1 MNQMKKKNCEFIFS
15 LIFFLILISSFNIN
29 EIKSADLTKQNPLE
43 KKIYFKGKIGS
54 EHYYEPNYIEFKTGK
69 LYKLILIN
77 NSDSKHYFTSLQFSK
92 SIFTRKVQISF
103 EGKKLAEIK
112 GNIDEI
118 EVFPNHE
125 IEWWFIP
132 IKTGT
137 FKDLH
142 CKVLDKKTGK
152 THSQMGMKGNINIK

>member
-1 MNQMKKKNCEFIFS
+1 M
-15 LIFFLILISSFNIN
+15 
-29 EIKSADLTKQNPLE
+29 TKQNPLE

-54 EHYYEPNYIEFKTGK
+54 EHYYESNYIEFKTGK
-69 LYKLILIN
+69 LYKLIFIN